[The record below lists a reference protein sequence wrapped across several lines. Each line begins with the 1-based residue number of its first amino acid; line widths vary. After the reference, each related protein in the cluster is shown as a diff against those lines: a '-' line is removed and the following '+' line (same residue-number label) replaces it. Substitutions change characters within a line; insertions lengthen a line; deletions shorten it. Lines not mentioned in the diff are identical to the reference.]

1 MKYNKKLGW
10 LFMLG
15 GFGLTFAAVKLIE
28 NTIIGL
34 SLFFIVCLPMIVL
47 GSTLAGGSPKFVE
60 DRLNME
66 VL

>member
-10 LFMLG
+10 PLMLS
-15 GFGLTFAAVKLIE
+15 GFCLMFLTFMTIE

-34 SLFFIVCLPMIVL
+34 SLFFIIILPMIVL

-66 VL
+66 V